1 MVQRRRD
8 SRAALRLM
16 RKLLKKQG
24 FAPKLLVTDKLRSY
38 ASAFRRLGLSCPH
51 QQGLRNNNRA
61 EKSHQV
67 VRRRERKLQRF
78 QISPIRPVLP
88 QHACMPPSTAPS
100 TFNAISSRDRR
111 CGSSEP
117 RRQRNRQMPS
127 PQRET
132 RSALTPFY
140 SHAGCRDKA
149 YFGIPPAYRATSP
162 RTQIVIL
169 TIPAI
174 NAYLAEHNANLKPFV
189 WTQSAEAILAK
200 LAKLARLPVASFDS
214 VH

>member
-1 MVQRRRD
+1 
-8 SRAALRLM
+8 
-16 RKLLKKQG
+16 
-24 FAPKLLVTDKLRSY
+24 
-38 ASAFRRLGLSCPH
+38 
-51 QQGLRNNNRA
+51 
-61 EKSHQV
+61 
-67 VRRRERKLQRF
+67 
-78 QISPIRPVLP
+78 
-88 QHACMPPSTAPS
+88 
-100 TFNAISSRDRR
+100 
-111 CGSSEP
+111 
-117 RRQRNRQMPS
+117 MPS

-140 SHAGCRDKA
+140 FHAGCRDKA

-200 LAKLARLPVASFDS
+200 TGQTRPPSCSIL
-214 VH
+214 